1 MPKKLDLT
9 ENLEKYIIDH
19 SESLTDVQKEIIQY
33 NISLGD
39 QQRLQISVSQAQFLQ
54 TLIKI
59 SNIKKILEIG
69 SFTGFSALSMALA
82 LPSDGLLISLDKSP
96 EFSMKAQSF
105 YKKAN
110 EKKIKQII
118 QPATKSL
125 NELKDS
131 SQRFDLIFIDAD
143 KENYLNYYETC
154 LELID
159 KKGLIVI
166 DNVLWHGEV
175 IDETK
180 NDKFTNIIREF
191 NTHIKK
197 DRRVVKNIIPI
208 GDGLTICI
216 KKQCTQFLVFI
227 SLKRQ
232 NF

>member
-59 SNIKKILEIG
+59 SNIIKILEIG

-118 QPATKSL
+118 QLALSFFHSL
-125 NELKDS
+125 
-131 SQRFDLIFIDAD
+131 F
-143 KENYLNYYETC
+143 Y
-154 LELID
+154 
-159 KKGLIVI
+159 KKIVLS
-166 DNVLWHGEV
+166 D
-175 IDETK
+175 
-180 NDKFTNIIREF
+180 
-191 NTHIKK
+191 
-197 DRRVVKNIIPI
+197 
-208 GDGLTICI
+208 
-216 KKQCTQFLVFI
+216 
-227 SLKRQ
+227 
-232 NF
+232 

>member
-69 SFTGFSALSMALA
+69 SFTGFSALSMALS
-82 LPSDGLLISLDKSP
+82 LPDDGSLISLDKNV
-96 EFSMKAQSF
+96 EFSKNAKSF
-105 YKKAN
+105 YDKAN
-110 EKKIKQII
+110 ENKITQII
-118 QPATKSL
+118 KPALESL
-125 NELKDS
+125 KELENAK
-131 SQRFDLIFIDAD
+131 QKFDLVFIDAD
-143 KENYLNYYETC
+143 KENYINYYEKC
-154 LELID
+154 MDLVN
-159 KKGLIVI
+159 KNGLIII

-175 IDETK
+175 ADKSK
-180 NDKFTNIIREF
+180 NDKFTNIIRDF
-191 NTHIKK
+191 NKHIQK
-197 DRRVVKNIIPI
+197 DNRVSKNIIPI

-216 KKQCTQFLVFI
+216 KK
-227 SLKRQ
+227 
-232 NF
+232 